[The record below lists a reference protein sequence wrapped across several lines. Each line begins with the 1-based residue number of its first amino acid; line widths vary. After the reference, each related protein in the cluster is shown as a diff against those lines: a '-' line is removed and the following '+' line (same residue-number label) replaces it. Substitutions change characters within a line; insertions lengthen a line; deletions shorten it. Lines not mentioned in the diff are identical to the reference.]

1 MLVVMVEVVGGG
13 DRIMGGEGLLLEI
26 FNKFVNELKEKKCKS
41 QEDKAR
47 KEKERE
53 KKKEKNRR
61 DKSRQERGRTKKDGT
76 ASTRLRLTVS
86 RRSKG
91 QEVTEIRNTAS
102 SIRVPLMTT
111 LKMRKII
118 QEVHTDMTVIIRS

>member
-1 MLVVMVEVVGGG
+1 MK
-13 DRIMGGEGLLLEI
+13 IMDDAGLLLEI
-26 FNKFVNELKEKKCKS
+26 FDKFVNELKEKERKR

-47 KEKERE
+47 KDKERKERE
-53 KKKEKNRR
+53 KEEKNRR
-61 DKSRQERGRTKKDGT
+61 DKSRQERGRTKKDVQ

-102 SIRVPLMTT
+102 GIRVPLMTT

-118 QEVHTDMTVIIRS
+118 QEVLTDMTVIIRR